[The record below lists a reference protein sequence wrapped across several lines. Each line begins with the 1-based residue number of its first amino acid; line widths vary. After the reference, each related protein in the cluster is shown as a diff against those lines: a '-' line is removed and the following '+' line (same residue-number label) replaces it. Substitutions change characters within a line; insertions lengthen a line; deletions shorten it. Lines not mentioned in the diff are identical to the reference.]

1 MASHNASPLSR
12 QHPPEKR
19 QDKAT
24 GAGGGNE
31 EMPGQTKTEA
41 SRRPAETDTDGNDM
55 DSEVGG
61 SIKDRV
67 ISFDSGNLDDD
78 DTDRVFE
85 TWVAIPAK
93 DFKWSV
99 GEDDV
104 TLKMIELIKTDGD
117 SAETIR
123 YAHFDED
130 SMTMQPGVADMEDSE
145 FFGDLTGG
153 STTGSAKLNL
163 VDFQEGEMDLDFDE
177 VYAVRLTWRKKGEE
191 EDGKS
196 VSPYFSVMN
205 GENPTKARTLQEQ
218 VLALAGA
225 SDGTEIDPSGN
236 SRMPG
241 DSNSASASPSSP
253 SETDSPD
260 SSETFET
267 DSSSGKGDG
276 GGGGGG
282 LSPGVI
288 AGIVVGVVVF
298 LALVG
303 GLAFFFLRRHRKAKR
318 GAAYADAG
326 HGAANVYMVDKV
338 DATAQSPRSPYSD
351 DGHEQNAPLDPHAHH
366 DSDFH
371 GQGPAAGQGSNGSEY
386 AGLYQGGQQHRDGAR
401 EGGAQ
406 SSPGLQSRSNTGH
419 YSHLVEDGMT
429 EDDIRRLEEEERQ
442 LDAEIER
449 AGRR

>member
-19 QDKAT
+19 QDKNT
-24 GAGGGNE
+24 GVDGGNE
-31 EMPGQTKTEA
+31 EMPDQTKTEA
-41 SRRPAETDTDGNDM
+41 SRRPAATETDDNDT
-55 DSEVGG
+55 DSEVGDSSEG
-61 SIKDRV
+61 RV
-67 ISFDSGNLDDD
+67 ISFDSDNLDDD
-78 DTDRVFE
+78 DSERVFE
-85 TWVAIPAK
+85 TRVNMPAK

-104 TLKMIELIKTDGD
+104 TLKMIELIKTDGE
-117 SAETIR
+117 SGERIR
-123 YAHFDED
+123 FAHFEED
-130 SMTMQPGVADMEDSE
+130 SMSMQPGMGDMEDSD
-145 FFGDLTGG
+145 FFGNLTGG
-153 STTGSAKLNL
+153 SAGSTKLNL
-163 VDFQEGEMDLDFDE
+163 VAFQERQMDLDFDQ
-177 VYAVRLTWRKKGEE
+177 VYAVRLTWGKEGEE
-191 EDGKS
+191 DDGKS
-196 VSPYFSVMN
+196 VSPYFTVMD
-205 GENPTKARTLQEQ
+205 GDDPAKANTLQKEI
-218 VLALAGA
+218 LALSGA
-225 SDGTEIDPSGN
+225 RYGTETDASGN
-236 SRMPG
+236 SRMPA
-241 DSNSASASPSSP
+241 DSNSASASPSSA
-253 SETDSPD
+253 SETESPD
-260 SSETFET
+260 SSETSEANN
-267 DSSSGKGDG
+267 SSGS

-298 LALVG
+298 LAVVG
-303 GLAFFFLRRHRKAKR
+303 GLVFFFLRRHRKAKR
-318 GAAYADAG
+318 GAGYADAG
-326 HGAANVYMVDKV
+326 HGAANAYMVDKV

-351 DGHEQNAPLDPHAHH
+351 DGHDQNTPLDPHAQH

-371 GQGPAAGQGSNGSEY
+371 GPGPAAGQGSNGSEY

-406 SSPGLQSRSNTGH
+406 SPPGLQSRSNTGH